1 MTRPSIRG
9 GVALAV
15 GVPVLVMAACSPQST
30 EPPAVEPD
38 TIRALDIVEGK
49 QDEPIE
55 LAVDGGADGVKVT
68 HRSITLA
75 PGVGTGRHCHHGQLV
90 VVVEQG
96 ELTHYADAYHGGV
109 RVYRAGESVVEGSR
123 YIHETVNEGSEDLVV
138 MVTHFTP
145 EGMPTEETDL
155 SKCEQ

>member
-9 GVALAV
+9 GVALV
-15 GVPVLVMAACSPQST
+15 VVVPVLAVAACSPQST
-30 EPPAVEPD
+30 EPPAVERD

-49 QDEPIE
+49 LNEPVE

-68 HRSITLA
+68 HRMITLA

-109 RVYRAGESVVEGSR
+109 HVYRAG
-123 YIHETVNEGSEDLVV
+123 
-138 MVTHFTP
+138 
-145 EGMPTEETDL
+145 
-155 SKCEQ
+155 